1 MHLKEQLKLE
11 TTYKIFTLQNYNRT
25 MHHAIP
31 KSEYFINPSF
41 YRLHNSLQQRQKA
54 KCRSRG
60 IKTPK
65 EFTQTAFRQI
75 LSAFHFMETVFRFC
89 GFGKDIRKAV
99 CTSAERAFTGLVR
112 FCGIYSYLCIS
123 NVFVDR
129 WIKERNWRIWASS
142 A

>member
-41 YRLHNSLQQRQKA
+41 YRLHNSLQQRLKA
-54 KCRSRG
+54 KRRSSR

-89 GFGKDIRKAV
+89 GFGKVVASYAEQIFGKLFAHLPKGLSPGLFAFAVFIR
-99 CTSAERAFTGLVR
+99 TFAFQMFLLTDG
-112 FCGIYSYLCIS
+112 
-123 NVFVDR
+123 
-129 WIKERNWRIWASS
+129 
-142 A
+142 

>member
-60 IKTPK
+60 IKMPK

-89 GFGKDIRKAV
+89 GFEKVVASYAEQIFGKLFAHLPKGLSPGLFAFAVFIR
-99 CTSAERAFTGLVR
+99 TFAFQMFLLTDG
-112 FCGIYSYLCIS
+112 
-123 NVFVDR
+123 
-129 WIKERNWRIWASS
+129 
-142 A
+142 

>member
-25 MHHAIP
+25 LHPAIP

-41 YRLHNSLQQRQKA
+41 CHLHNSLQQKQKP
-54 KCRSRG
+54 KCYSSG

-75 LSAFHFMETVFRFC
+75 LSAFHFSETVFRFC
-89 GFGKDIRKAV
+89 WFEKVVAS
-99 CTSAERAFTGLVR
+99 CAERAFGKLFTCLPKGLSPCL
-112 FCGIYSYLCIS
+112 FTFA
-123 NVFVDR
+123 VFIRTFALQMFLLIDG
-129 WIKERNWRIWASS
+129 
-142 A
+142 

>member
-41 YRLHNSLQQRQKA
+41 YRLHNSLQQRLKA
-54 KCRSRG
+54 KRRSSR

-75 LSAFHFMETVFRFC
+75 LSAFHFMETVFRFY
-89 GFGKDIRKAV
+89 GFGKVVASYAEQIFGKLFAHLPKGLSPGLFAFAVFIR
-99 CTSAERAFTGLVR
+99 TFAFQMFLLTDG
-112 FCGIYSYLCIS
+112 
-123 NVFVDR
+123 
-129 WIKERNWRIWASS
+129 
-142 A
+142 